1 MQLGFGTVAFRNRSR
16 YSIFC
21 TMPPE
26 IRQMMYLR
34 QFKDFHKG
42 SSAEQR
48 FDSGFV
54 LSPGFLL
61 YDPGLIK
68 VPTVLNGIS

>member
-21 TMPPE
+21 TIPPE

-34 QFKDFHKG
+34 HFKDFHKG
-42 SSAEQR
+42 SAEQR

-54 LSPGFLL
+54 LSSGFLL

-68 VPTVLNGIS
+68 VSTVLNGIS